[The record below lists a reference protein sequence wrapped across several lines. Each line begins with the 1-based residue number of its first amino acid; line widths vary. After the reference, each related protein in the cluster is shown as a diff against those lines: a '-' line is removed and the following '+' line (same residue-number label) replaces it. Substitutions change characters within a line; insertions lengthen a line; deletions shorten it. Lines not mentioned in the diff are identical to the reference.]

1 MHHPAEHWCC
11 LPSIGIANQCL
22 DETEYPPAG
31 SWDVPL
37 PEDMDTLIQGLL
49 AEADMA
55 PESSFCSRA
64 FQADL
69 DAFLRAQ
76 VLF

>member
-1 MHHPAEHWCC
+1 
-11 LPSIGIANQCL
+11 
-22 DETEYPPAG
+22 
-31 SWDVPL
+31 
-37 PEDMDTLIQGLL
+37 MDTLIQGLL

-69 DAFLRAQ
+69 DAFLREQ
-76 VLF
+76 VLS

>member
-1 MHHPAEHWCC
+1 MQRPAGHRCC
-11 LPSIGIANQCL
+11 LPNIGIASQCL
-22 DETEYPPAG
+22 DRTKYPTAG
-31 SWDVPL
+31 NWDVPL

-69 DAFLRAQ
+69 DAFLREQ